1 MSLDIKTVLFLN
13 AIAAIVM
20 GISILVTARTHPQI
34 KGVLNWAWG
43 CGAQSLAW
51 VFIFFRDQIPDF
63 FSIVSAYTLLL
74 LSIMLFYQALSDFK
88 EKHFSKRIFYSLI
101 SFAFLIFVLTTY
113 IYKNTFVRTIT
124 IAIIGSFLAFLCSHL
139 LFFRNVSK
147 PKISERILGLGFFLI
162 GLTPLII
169 IFSLLSKNLFGNT
182 FPGGIIQSI
191 NFAFIFVSLLI
202 LTSSF
207 MLMINDKFM
216 GEILRLATMDS
227 LTEIYNRAAME
238 RLIEKE
244 IDRSKR
250 YELPMSLL
258 LLDLDHFK
266 KINDTY
272 GHQVGDFTLKTVVRT
287 ITGVLREHDILGRFG
302 GEEFTILLPD
312 TDLVN
317 AHIVAERVRE
327 IVQKTPI
334 KAGSK
339 NINITLSIG
348 FATLNHKTDDYQEL
362 FRRSDLGLY
371 KAKQTGRN
379 LTVAV
384 RDKNVKLEAIN
395 EQNTPIH
402 KPDSKIDIFKSNP
415 NLDIPSLPKTKLSD

>member
-34 KGVLNWAWG
+34 KGVIKWAWG

-51 VFIFFRDQIPDF
+51 VLILFRGEIPDF
-63 FSIVSAYTLLL
+63 FSIVTAYTLLL

-88 EKHFSKRIFYSLI
+88 EKHFSKAIFYSLI
-101 SFAFLIFVLTTY
+101 SFAFLIFVFATY
-113 IYKNTFVRTIT
+113 IYQNTLVRTLT
-124 IAIIGSFLAFLCSHL
+124 IAIIGASLSFLCSYL
-139 LFFRNVSK
+139 LFFRNETK
-147 PKISERILGLGFFLI
+147 PKIGERILGLGFFLI
-162 GLTPLII
+162 GLSPLITI
-169 IFSLLSKNLFGNT
+169 LSIFSDNLYINYI
-182 FPGGIIQSI
+182 FPGGIIQSV

-227 LTEIYNRAAME
+227 LTEIYNRAAIE
-238 RLIEKE
+238 RIIETE

-266 KINDTY
+266 RINDTY
-272 GHQVGDFTLKTVVRT
+272 GHQVGDLTLKTT
-287 ITGVLREHDILGRFG
+287 IKIISKVLREHDILGRFG
-302 GEEFTILLPD
+302 GEEFTVLLPD

-327 IVQKTPI
+327 IVRQTPI

-339 NINITLSIG
+339 TISMTISIG

-362 FRRSDLGLY
+362 FRRADLGLY
-371 KAKQTGRN
+371 KAKQSGRN
-379 LTVAV
+379 RAVAV
-384 RDKNVKLEAIN
+384 RDKNVKLESLPDQSTTIL
-395 EQNTPIH
+395 
-402 KPDSKIDIFKSNP
+402 KPDSEIDIFKSNP
-415 NLDIPSLPKTKLSD
+415 NLDIPSIPKRS